1 MKKKILAAVLCACTI
16 MTFSACGG
24 EKESTEVTEQQSKAT
39 SADYKLD
46 YAKQVKKLCDY
57 TSVPVELSSQYDITD
72 EAVNDY
78 FTRLISAYGSK
89 AYHEVTD
96 RTTVAA
102 DDYVDVDYTGYKDGE
117 AFEGGAAEGVLI
129 DVANNC
135 QVGGSGFIEGFTAGL
150 EGASVGD
157 EIDCDVTFP
166 EEYGNEDLAGQP
178 VVFKFKINAIYD
190 KNPVSISE
198 IDDAFVNEV
207 FGENTGVTTVEKLKE
222 EINNDLEA
230 KKKNAASVEII
241 EYIVENSEIE
251 IPEDYLKLRLK
262 EYVSYVVENY
272 GATEEDAKKE
282 GKDQLVEQI
291 KQEIVLG
298 YIAEKE
304 GIKLDDDGY
313 NDFITNYVAYYGS
326 AMGQQFTQDK
336 FYEIAGFGNAKVG
349 ENQMR
354 NQYVGNLALDKLA
367 ENADIKFVDDTVDET
382 EE

>member
-272 GATEEDAKKE
+272 GATEEDAKNE

-304 GIKLDDDGY
+304 GIKLDDNGY

-367 ENADIKFVDDTVDET
+367 ENADIKFVDDTVDEV

>member
-272 GATEEDAKKE
+272 GATEEDAKNE

-291 KQEIVLG
+291 KQEIVLA

>member
-78 FTRLISAYGSK
+78 FTGLISAYGSK

-291 KQEIVLG
+291 KQEIVLA

>member
-72 EAVNDY
+72 EDVNDY

-291 KQEIVLG
+291 KQEIVLA

>member
-24 EKESTEVTEQQSKAT
+24 EKDSTEVTEQQSKAT

-291 KQEIVLG
+291 KQEIVLA

>member
-24 EKESTEVTEQQSKAT
+24 EKDSTEVTEQQSKAT

-78 FTRLISAYGSK
+78 FTGLISAYGSK

-291 KQEIVLG
+291 KQEIVLA

>member
-78 FTRLISAYGSK
+78 FTGLISAYGSK

-272 GATEEDAKKE
+272 GATEEDAKNE

>member
-78 FTRLISAYGSK
+78 FTGLISAYGSK

-367 ENADIKFVDDTVDET
+367 ENADIKFVDETVDET

>member
-24 EKESTEVTEQQSKAT
+24 EKDSTEVTEQQSKAT

-272 GATEEDAKKE
+272 GATEEDAKNE

>member
-24 EKESTEVTEQQSKAT
+24 EKDSTEVTEQQSKAT

-78 FTRLISAYGSK
+78 FTGLISAYGSK

-272 GATEEDAKKE
+272 GATEEDAKNE

>member
-24 EKESTEVTEQQSKAT
+24 EKDSTEVTEQQSKAT

-57 TSVPVELSSQYDITD
+57 TSVPVELSSQYEITD

-272 GATEEDAKKE
+272 GATEEDAKNE

-367 ENADIKFVDDTVDET
+367 ENADIKFVDDTVDEV

>member
-291 KQEIVLG
+291 KQEIVLA

>member
-24 EKESTEVTEQQSKAT
+24 EKDSTEVTEQQSKAT

-272 GATEEDAKKE
+272 GATEEDAKNE

-367 ENADIKFVDDTVDET
+367 ENADIKFVDDT

>member
-272 GATEEDAKKE
+272 GATEEDAKNE

-367 ENADIKFVDDTVDET
+367 ENADIKFVDETVDET

>member
-39 SADYKLD
+39 SADYRLD

-222 EINNDLEA
+222 EINNDLEV

-272 GATEEDAKKE
+272 GATEEDAKNE

>member
-78 FTRLISAYGSK
+78 FTGLISAYGSK

-272 GATEEDAKKE
+272 GATEEDAKNE

-367 ENADIKFVDDTVDET
+367 ENADIKFVDETVDET

>member
-1 MKKKILAAVLCACTI
+1 M
-16 MTFSACGG
+16 
-24 EKESTEVTEQQSKAT
+24 
-39 SADYKLD
+39 
-46 YAKQVKKLCDY
+46 
-57 TSVPVELSSQYDITD
+57 
-72 EAVNDY
+72 
-78 FTRLISAYGSK
+78 
-89 AYHEVTD
+89 
-96 RTTVAA
+96 
-102 DDYVDVDYTGYKDGE
+102 
-117 AFEGGAAEGVLI
+117 
-129 DVANNC
+129 
-135 QVGGSGFIEGFTAGL
+135 
-150 EGASVGD
+150 
-157 EIDCDVTFP
+157 
-166 EEYGNEDLAGQP
+166 AGQP
-178 VVFKFKINAIYD
+178 VVIKFIINALSD
-190 KNPVSISE
+190 KNTVSISE

-291 KQEIVLG
+291 KQEIVLA

>member
-24 EKESTEVTEQQSKAT
+24 EKDSTEVTEQQSKAT

>member
-230 KKKNAASVEII
+230 KKRNAASVEII

-272 GATEEDAKKE
+272 GATEEDAKNE

>member
-24 EKESTEVTEQQSKAT
+24 EKDSTEVTEQQSKAT

-78 FTRLISAYGSK
+78 FTGLISAYGSK

-272 GATEEDAKKE
+272 GATEEDAKNE

-367 ENADIKFVDDTVDET
+367 ENADIKFVDETVDET

>member
-291 KQEIVLG
+291 KQEIVLA

-367 ENADIKFVDDTVDET
+367 ENADIKFVDETVDET

>member
-78 FTRLISAYGSK
+78 FTGLISAYGSK

-272 GATEEDAKKE
+272 GATEEDAKNE

-291 KQEIVLG
+291 KQEIVLA

>member
-272 GATEEDAKKE
+272 GATEEDAKNE

>member
-1 MKKKILAAVLCACTI
+1 M
-16 MTFSACGG
+16 
-24 EKESTEVTEQQSKAT
+24 
-39 SADYKLD
+39 
-46 YAKQVKKLCDY
+46 
-57 TSVPVELSSQYDITD
+57 
-72 EAVNDY
+72 
-78 FTRLISAYGSK
+78 
-89 AYHEVTD
+89 
-96 RTTVAA
+96 
-102 DDYVDVDYTGYKDGE
+102 DVDYTGYKDGE

-272 GATEEDAKKE
+272 GATEEDAKNE